1 MRLNPKYIMREVA
14 GETLLIS
21 LEDVSAPKRLLCLNE
36 LGRDIYTFLKAGKE
50 EEQIVTDLLAEYEV
64 EESCLRA
71 DVCEFLQTLMQ
82 FGVLIG

>member
-21 LEDVSAPKRLLCLNE
+21 LEDISAPKRLLCLNE
-36 LGRDIYTFLKAGKE
+36 LGVNIYSLLRAGKD

-71 DVCEFLQTLMQ
+71 DVCEFLQRLLQ
-82 FGVLIG
+82 FGVLME